1 MKHIV
6 PQQISKYPMA
16 SGYVDPR
23 IFKEHAKKI
32 KKKIAN
38 AFFEL
43 VNLEYQRRSCER
55 ISISHKSQKYVKK
68 GHFHWAV
75 HLERARFST
84 LFITFLDVFGLPLQ
98 HIQKLEKN
106 IHNGVA
112 PQPP

>member
-1 MKHIV
+1 MPKK
-6 PQQISKYPMA
+6 SKK
-16 SGYVDPR
+16 
-23 IFKEHAKKI
+23 F
-32 KKKIAN
+32 AN
-38 AFFEL
+38 ASFEL
-43 VNLEYQRRSCER
+43 VNLKYQRRSRER

-75 HLERARFST
+75 HLERGRLSP